1 MEPNKPFE
9 SPSLLVRAAQL
20 VQSSFQLRVV
30 RLLVESSIPAALALA
45 SFVLAHSGCVAI
57 PPANCNPGA
66 PQVNFTSINSPLPD
80 RAFNADIS
88 LPYGLPRLKAGQQE
102 FAHVL
107 VRNNSDVVWPAIG
120 QTDSKYYIRL
130 GDHWRDVSNTT
141 LLHGDDRRNLP
152 YDIEPGQQ
160 AEFLIP
166 VTPPKIPGAYT
177 FEIDLVQEK
186 ITWFSQKG
194 SKALVLKVTV
204 E

>member
-9 SPSLLVRAAQL
+9 LPPLSVRAARL
-20 VQSSFQLRVV
+20 VQSFFQLRVV
-30 RLLVESSIPAALALA
+30 RLFVESSIPAALALA
-45 SFVLAHSGCVAI
+45 LLIFAYPACVAI

-66 PQVNFTSINSPLPD
+66 PQVNFTSTNSPLPD
-80 RAFNADIS
+80 RAFKADIS

-102 FAHVL
+102 FVNVL
-107 VRNNSDVVWPAIG
+107 VRNNSDSVWPAIG
-120 QTDSKYYIRL
+120 QTDSKYFIRL
-130 GDHWRDVSNTT
+130 GDHWRDVSGTI
-141 LLHGDDRRNLP
+141 LLHDDDRRNLP

-166 VTPPKIPGAYT
+166 VTPPRIPGAYT